1 MRMKCS
7 LSSARGPD
15 WSSEL
20 LWTLPFFV
28 YNHISTLSYLWRTGR
43 SAPQDVER
51 AEAFWG
57 WRSGRFEEK
66 EGEGSDVILDGENQA
81 RAAAQELLLAGVQL
95 TLQRF
100 LWGAAAPFA
109 VRAPARPSRC
119 VPSTA
124 GRPISCD
131 GGVAK
136 HEGQVAVVTEEV
148 RVVVPQ
154 LLVVLKTH
162 PHLEHEGRDGEHGGD
177 THTHTHTH
185 THRCRTH
192 RCVVNRWLTSTGQR
206 LIRGTMDLEKKR
218 EQETFT

>member
-1 MRMKCS
+1 M
-7 LSSARGPD
+7 
-15 WSSEL
+15 
-20 LWTLPFFV
+20 
-28 YNHISTLSYLWRTGR
+28 SYLWRTGH
-43 SAPQDVER
+43 SAPQDIER
-51 AEAFWG
+51 AGAFWG
-57 WRSGRFEEK
+57 WRSGRFEEE
-66 EGEGSDVILDGENQA
+66 EGEGSDVILDGENEA

-109 VRAPARPSRC
+109 IRAPARPSRC
-119 VPSTA
+119 VPSAA
-124 GRPISCD
+124 GRPIGRD

-177 THTHTHTH
+177 THTHTQMWTQMWCEQV
-185 THRCRTH
+185 TDI
-192 RCVVNRWLTSTGQR
+192 NRAKAHKGHYGFR
-206 LIRGTMDLEKKR
+206 EKKR
-218 EQETFT
+218 AGDVHLVASWAIKWS